1 MESALRAALFI
12 WFLFMTWELSDLLRA
27 IATTIVISIHASH
40 HWWFGVNDTVS
51 LSPEIF
57 IDTIINQ
64 VGRFTVPIF
73 VILSGFA
80 LAKSEEKRPFDVKI
94 FFQRRLWRI
103 VPPYILFTLL
113 NMVGRSQFLEADWL
127 EREQQIWQAIATGMG
142 DYHLYFL
149 WIIFQ
154 CYVIYPLLRRINFSI
169 RRLSALLLI
178 TFTLFSLRWISA
190 NFGLFTGI
198 SSFLP
203 NGNHVIYWLPY
214 FQIGIWLVK
223 DGGWTN
229 LFVAKWR
236 SHVWGYLFAIAAILE
251 LCEFYWMAILKNSAE
266 AVGHYTRPTVVLLTL
281 AFLLWSIS
289 WQSRQAKSFSTSTH
303 KLWQS
308 IQPQLKT
315 FANASFI
322 TYLVHVWVL
331 RAIAPLE
338 IVGGILF
345 VLLATICS
353 WLIGIIVWKLMN
365 HIQQVKN
372 VKHSIP
378 TDKNC

>member
-40 HWWFGVNDTVS
+40 HWWFGVKDTVTMN
-51 LSPEIF
+51 PEIF

-80 LAKSEEKRPFDVKI
+80 LAKSEEKRPFDLKI

-103 VPPYILFTLL
+103 LPPYILFTLL
-113 NMVGRSQFLEADWL
+113 NGIGRSQFLAANWL
-127 EREQQIWQAIATGMG
+127 ERGQQIWQAIATGLG

-149 WIIFQ
+149 GIIFQ

-178 TFTLFSLRWISA
+178 TFTLFGWRWLSA
-190 NFGLFTGI
+190 SFGLFTGI

-203 NGNHVIYWLPY
+203 DGNHVIYWLPY
-214 FQIGIWLVK
+214 FQIGIWLAK
-223 DGGWTN
+223 DEGWTN
-229 LFVAKWR
+229 LFVTKWR
-236 SHVWGYLFAIAAILE
+236 SQTWGYLFAIATMIE
-251 LCEFYWMAILKNSAE
+251 LSEFYGMAILKNSAE
-266 AVGHYTRPTVVLLTL
+266 TVGHYTRPTVVLLTL

-289 WQSRQAKSFSTSTH
+289 WQSWQAKSFSTSIQ

-308 IQPQLKT
+308 IQPQIKT
-315 FANASFI
+315 LANASFI

-338 IVGGILF
+338 IIGGILF
-345 VLLATICS
+345 VPLAATCS
-353 WLIGIIVWKLMN
+353 WLIGIMVWKLIRM
-365 HIQQVKN
+365 
-372 VKHSIP
+372 
-378 TDKNC
+378 